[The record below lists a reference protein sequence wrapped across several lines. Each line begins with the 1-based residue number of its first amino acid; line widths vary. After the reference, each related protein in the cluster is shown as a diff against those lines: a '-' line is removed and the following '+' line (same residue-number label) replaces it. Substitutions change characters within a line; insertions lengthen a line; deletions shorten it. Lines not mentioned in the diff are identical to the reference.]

1 MKKALPIIIAAV
13 VAIGIIVLCLVLF
26 SGGSSNGKTTAQTNN
41 ETTPPETYYQIG
53 DTVSTN
59 LFNFTLDAATL
70 AIALEN
76 TRGEN
81 FGDPKE
87 YDPKDDNGN
96 PYVAPTGHTY
106 AAFTYTVENISR
118 SSVEFHSGNFVNVIY
133 KNTEYTTTLDE
144 CAELYYQDH
153 QYYSNGSM
161 HTKKANTWYST
172 PSRNMLVSAGE
183 KQSRKT
189 GADFAIETDSLADA
203 FYLRV
208 RIPSSTGIEVFT
220 YQIPASN

>member
-1 MKKALPIIIAAV
+1 MKKALSLILALV
-13 VAIGIIVLCLVLF
+13 MCLSLCAC
-26 SGGSSNGKTTAQTNN
+26 GGGNDTP
-41 ETTPPETYYQIG
+41 ETTKAPTTEANTPSETYYQIG

-59 LFNFTLDAATL
+59 LFSFTLDAATL

-76 TRGEN
+76 THGEN
-81 FGDPKE
+81 FGNPKE
-87 YDPKDDNGN
+87 YNPQEDNRN

-118 SSVEFHSGNFVNVIY
+118 SSEEFHGGNFVKVIY
-133 KNTEYTTTLDE
+133 KDTKYTTTLDD
-144 CAELYYQDH
+144 CAVLYHQEH

-161 HTKKANTWYST
+161 HTEKANTWYSN
-172 PSRNMLVSAGE
+172 PSNNMHVDAGE

-189 GADFAIETDSLADA
+189 CADFAIEADSLTDA
-203 FYLRV
+203 FYLCV
-208 RIPSSTGIEVFT
+208 SIPSSTGKEVFT